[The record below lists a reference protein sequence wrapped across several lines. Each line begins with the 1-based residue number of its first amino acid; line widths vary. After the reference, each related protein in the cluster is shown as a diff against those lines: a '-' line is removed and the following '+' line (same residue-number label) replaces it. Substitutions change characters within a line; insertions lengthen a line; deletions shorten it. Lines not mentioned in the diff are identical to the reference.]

1 MNSLLQLSR
10 TLQDARA
17 EKEAA
22 VAQAL
27 AHASAD
33 KIEAVAEARQEQFI
47 KVCAKGRS
55 SGEALRTSNCR

>member
-33 KIEAVAEARQEQFI
+33 KMEAVADARQEQFI
-47 KVCAKGRS
+47 KVRQATVYSIGR
-55 SGEALRTSNCR
+55 GGAYNL

>member
-33 KIEAVAEARQEQFI
+33 KMEAVADARQEQFI
-47 KVCAKGRS
+47 KVRQATVHSIGW
-55 SGEALRTSNCR
+55 GGAYNL